1 MEHKTI
7 QELKKMMG
15 LGTSNRNTATTNTI
29 ANTQTNQG
37 KRVGGFTNKRHDQAT
52 KNRIS
57 ASQKA
62 RYALMRQQMGQHQ
75 QQQESHAFGPILD
88 LDSPKFAEKVRDIVR
103 ELLQEEIK
111 KAVPTTRQNIPIF

>member
-7 QELKKMMG
+7 QELKKMIG
-15 LGTSNRNTATTNTI
+15 LGTSNRNTT

-37 KRVGGFTNKRHDQAT
+37 KRVGGFKNKRHDQAT

-62 RYALMRQQMGQHQ
+62 RYALMRQQIGQHQ
-75 QQQESHAFGPILD
+75 QQQESHAFGPIFD

>member
-7 QELKKMMG
+7 QELKKMIG
-15 LGTSNRNTATTNTI
+15 LGTSNRNTT